1 MQEERTKASAQA
13 KLEELSRLAK
23 RKVSELEAED
33 TESGP
38 AIGLISLPD
47 GNDRALEPSKKK
59 TKKSIKSKKTKV
71 KNIIEEAAA

>member
-1 MQEERTKASAQA
+1 MQEERTKTLAQA

-33 TESGP
+33 NESGP
-38 AIGLISLPD
+38 AKGLISLPD

-59 TKKSIKSKKTKV
+59 TRKSIKSKKTKV